1 MRVKID
7 VGIYLFWIII
17 SFMKGIGLAS
27 SNPIYI
33 ACYVIGILL
42 TFIKIFRVKYKKSEI
57 NTIGIILLIGII
69 DFIVGKETTI
79 LFTAIAI
86 ATLKDIDIKKILK
99 IIFFTRIFAF
109 IIMIT
114 SSLLGIIPNNTI
126 EFYREGIGFV
136 NRMTLG
142 YSHPNLTQASF
153 VLIVVLY
160 VYNYYEKIDL
170 KRVVVLELLN
180 YLIYHFT
187 VSRSGFF
194 ILSIFLVYV
203 YLMKRIKIVNKN
215 SKRLLNVT
223 LFFSILFSFIVA
235 QVYGENTIVDKLDA
249 ILTGRIRYMS
259 ETLKNYQIPMFSTN
273 KYNNILFDNG
283 YFDLIYNG
291 GLLAFAWY
299 IYNQIKT
306 NKILVKNNLERE
318 IVVTLFL
325 FIYCITESYY
335 ASIIMNIS
343 LVFFAFYI
351 FSYSINI
358 DCKKKEV
365 NDEKYKI
372 SLGGKDE

>member
-1 MRVKID
+1 MKIKLD
-7 VGIYLFWIII
+7 VGIYLFWTII
-17 SFMKGIGLAS
+17 SFMKGIGLS
-27 SNPIYI
+27 SSSPVYI
-33 ACYVIGILL
+33 ACYIIGILL
-42 TFIKIFRVKYKKSEI
+42 TFIKIFKVKYKKNELK
-57 NTIGIILLIGII
+57 NLGIILLIGIVN
-69 DFIVGKETTI
+69 FIVGKETTI

-86 ATLKDIDIKKILK
+86 ATLKNIDIKKILK
-99 IIFFTRIFAF
+99 IMFYTRVIAF
-109 IIMIT
+109 IIVII

-136 NRMTLG
+136 KRMTFG

-153 VLIVVLY
+153 VLIAVLY

-180 YLIYHFT
+180 YLIYYFT

-203 YLMKRIKIVNKN
+203 YLMKRIKRVNKN
-215 SKRLLNVT
+215 SKRLLNAT

-235 QVYGENTIVDKLDA
+235 SLYGKNTIVNKMDT
-249 ILTGRIRYMS
+249 ILTGRITYMS
-259 ETLKNYQIPMFSTN
+259 ETIKNYQIPFFSTN

-299 IYNQIKT
+299 MYNQVKT
-306 NKILVKNNLERE
+306 NKILAKNNLEKE
-318 IVVTLFL
+318 IMVTLFL
-325 FIYCITESYY
+325 LIYCITESYY

-343 LVFFAFYI
+343 LVFFAYYL
-351 FSYSINI
+351 FSSPINGN
-358 DCKKKEV
+358 CKKKEI
-365 NDEKYKI
+365 ND
-372 SLGGKDE
+372 GKLQNNTER

>member
-1 MRVKID
+1 MKIKLD
-7 VGIYLFWIII
+7 VGIYLFWTII
-17 SFMKGIGLAS
+17 SFMKGIGLS
-27 SNPIYI
+27 SSSPVYI
-33 ACYVIGILL
+33 ACYIIGILL
-42 TFIKIFRVKYKKSEI
+42 TFIKIFKVKYKKNELK
-57 NTIGIILLIGII
+57 NLGIILLIGIVN
-69 DFIVGKETTI
+69 FIVGKETTI

-99 IIFFTRIFAF
+99 IMFFTRVIAF
-109 IIMIT
+109 IIVII

-136 NRMTLG
+136 KRMTFG

-153 VLIVVLY
+153 VLIAVLY

-180 YLIYHFT
+180 YLIYYFT

-203 YLMKRIKIVNKN
+203 YLMKRIKRVNKN
-215 SKRLLNVT
+215 SKRLLNAT

-235 QVYGENTIVDKLDA
+235 SLYGKNTIVNKMDT
-249 ILTGRIRYMS
+249 ILTGRITYMS
-259 ETLKNYQIPMFSTN
+259 ETIKNYQIPFFSTN
-273 KYNNILFDNG
+273 KYSNILFDNG

-299 IYNQIKT
+299 MYNQVKT
-306 NKILVKNNLERE
+306 NKILAKNNLEKE
-318 IVVTLFL
+318 INITLFL

-351 FSYSINI
+351 FSNPISENY
-358 DCKKKEV
+358 KKKEI
-365 NDEKYKI
+365 NDGILQNNIE
-372 SLGGKDE
+372 G

>member
-1 MRVKID
+1 MVKKLDIG
-7 VGIYLFWIII
+7 VYLFWIII
-17 SFMKGIGLAS
+17 SFMKGIGFS
-27 SNPIYI
+27 SANPIYI
-33 ACYVIGILL
+33 FSYVIGILL
-42 TFIKIFRVKYKKSEI
+42 TFIKIINVRYRKSELK
-57 NTIGIILLIGII
+57 NIGIILLIGII
-69 DFIVGKETTI
+69 NYIVGKETTI

-99 IIFFTRIFAF
+99 IMFFTRVIAF
-109 IIMIT
+109 IIVII
-114 SSLLGIIPNNTI
+114 SSLLGIIPNNAI

-136 NRMTLG
+136 KRMTFG

-153 VLIVVLY
+153 VLIAVLY

-180 YLIYHFT
+180 YLIYYFT

-203 YLMKRIKIVNKN
+203 YLMKRIKRVNKN
-215 SKRLLNVT
+215 SKRLLNAT

-235 QVYGENTIVDKLDA
+235 SLYGKNTIVNKMNT
-249 ILTGRIRYMS
+249 ILTGRITYMS
-259 ETLKNYQIPMFSTN
+259 ETIKNYQIPFFSTN

-299 IYNQIKT
+299 MYNQVKT
-306 NKILVKNNLERE
+306 NKILAKKNLEKE
-318 IVVTLFL
+318 IIVTLFL
-325 FIYCITESYY
+325 LIYCITESYY

-343 LVFFAFYI
+343 LVFFAYYI
-351 FSYSINI
+351 FSSPISEN
-358 DCKKKEV
+358 CKKKEI
-365 NDEKYKI
+365 ND
-372 SLGGKDE
+372 GKLQNNTKR

>member
-1 MRVKID
+1 MVKKLDIG
-7 VGIYLFWIII
+7 VYLFWIII
-17 SFMKGIGLAS
+17 SFMKGIGFS
-27 SNPIYI
+27 SANPIYI
-33 ACYVIGILL
+33 FSYVIGILL
-42 TFIKIFRVKYKKSEI
+42 TFIKIINVRYRKSELK
-57 NTIGIILLIGII
+57 NIGIILLIGII
-69 DFIVGKETTI
+69 NYIVGKETTI

-99 IIFFTRIFAF
+99 IMFFTRVIAF
-109 IIMIT
+109 IIVII

-136 NRMTLG
+136 KRMTFG

-153 VLIVVLY
+153 VLIAVLY

-180 YLIYHFT
+180 YLIYYFT

-203 YLMKRIKIVNKN
+203 YLMKRIKRVNKN
-215 SKRLLNVT
+215 SKRLLNAT

-235 QVYGENTIVDKLDA
+235 SLYGKNTIVNKMDT
-249 ILTGRIRYMS
+249 ILTGRITYMS
-259 ETLKNYQIPMFSTN
+259 ETIKNYQIPFFSTN

-299 IYNQIKT
+299 MYNQVKT
-306 NKILVKNNLERE
+306 NKILAKNNLEKE
-318 IVVTLFL
+318 IMVTLFL

-343 LVFFAFYI
+343 LVFFAYYV
-351 FSYSINI
+351 FSSPISGN
-358 DCKKKEV
+358 CKKKEI
-365 NDEKYKI
+365 ND
-372 SLGGKDE
+372 GKLQNNTKR

>member
-1 MRVKID
+1 MKIKLD
-7 VGIYLFWIII
+7 IGVYLFWIII
-17 SFMKGIGLAS
+17 SFMKGIGFS
-27 SNPIYI
+27 SANPIYI
-33 ACYVIGILL
+33 FSYVIGILL
-42 TFIKIFRVKYKKSEI
+42 TFIKIINVRYRKSELK
-57 NTIGIILLIGII
+57 NIGIILLIGII
-69 DFIVGKETTI
+69 NYIVGKETTI

-99 IIFFTRIFAF
+99 IMFFTRVIAF
-109 IIMIT
+109 IIVII

-136 NRMTLG
+136 KRMTFG

-153 VLIVVLY
+153 VLIAVLY

-180 YLIYHFT
+180 YLIYYFT

-203 YLMKRIKIVNKN
+203 YLMKRIKRVNKN
-215 SKRLLNVT
+215 SKRLLNAT

-235 QVYGENTIVDKLDA
+235 SLYGKNTIVNKMDT
-249 ILTGRIRYMS
+249 ILTGRITYMS
-259 ETLKNYQIPMFSTN
+259 ETIKNYQIPFFSTN

-299 IYNQIKT
+299 MYNQVKT
-306 NKILVKNNLERE
+306 NKILAKNNLEKE
-318 IVVTLFL
+318 IMVTLFL

-343 LVFFAFYI
+343 LVFFAYYV
-351 FSYSINI
+351 FSSPISGN
-358 DCKKKEV
+358 CKKKEI
-365 NDEKYKI
+365 ND
-372 SLGGKDE
+372 GKLQNNTKR

>member
-1 MRVKID
+1 MVKKLDIG
-7 VGIYLFWIII
+7 VYLFWIII
-17 SFMKGIGLAS
+17 SFMKGIGFS
-27 SNPIYI
+27 SANPIYI
-33 ACYVIGILL
+33 FSYVIGILL
-42 TFIKIFRVKYKKSEI
+42 TFIKIINVRYRKSELK
-57 NTIGIILLIGII
+57 NIGIILLIGII
-69 DFIVGKETTI
+69 NYIVGKETTI

-99 IIFFTRIFAF
+99 IMFFTRVIAF
-109 IIMIT
+109 IIVII

-136 NRMTLG
+136 KRMTFG

-153 VLIVVLY
+153 VLIAVLY

-180 YLIYHFT
+180 YLIYYFT

-203 YLMKRIKIVNKN
+203 YLMKRIKRVNKN
-215 SKRLLNVT
+215 SKRLLNAT

-235 QVYGENTIVDKLDA
+235 SLYGKNTIVNKMDT
-249 ILTGRIRYMS
+249 ILTGRITYMS
-259 ETLKNYQIPMFSTN
+259 ETIKNYQIPFFSTN

-299 IYNQIKT
+299 MYNQVKT
-306 NKILVKNNLERE
+306 NKILAKNNLEKE
-318 IVVTLFL
+318 IMVTLFL
-325 FIYCITESYY
+325 LIYCITESYY

-343 LVFFAFYI
+343 LVFFAYYI
-351 FSYSINI
+351 FSSPISGN
-358 DCKKKEV
+358 CKKKEI
-365 NDEKYKI
+365 ND
-372 SLGGKDE
+372 GKLQNNTKR

>member
-1 MRVKID
+1 MAKKLDIGV
-7 VGIYLFWIII
+7 YLFWIII
-17 SFMKGIGLAS
+17 SFMKGIGFSSAS
-27 SNPIYI
+27 PIYI
-33 ACYVIGILL
+33 FSYAIGILL
-42 TFIKIFRVKYKKSEI
+42 TFIKIFNVRYRKKELK
-57 NTIGIILLIGII
+57 NIGIILFIGII
-69 DFIVGKETTI
+69 NFIVGKETTI

-86 ATLKDIDIKKILK
+86 ATLKDIDIRKILK
-99 IIFFTRIFAF
+99 IMFFTRVIAF
-109 IIMIT
+109 IIVII

-136 NRMTLG
+136 KRMTFG

-153 VLIVVLY
+153 VLIAVLY

-180 YLIYHFT
+180 YLIYYFT

-203 YLMKRIKIVNKN
+203 YLMKRIKRVNKN
-215 SKRLLNVT
+215 SKRLLNAT

-235 QVYGENTIVDKLDA
+235 SLYGKNTIVNKMDT
-249 ILTGRIRYMS
+249 ILTGRITYMS
-259 ETLKNYQIPMFSTN
+259 ETIKNYQIPFFSTN

-299 IYNQIKT
+299 MYNQVKT
-306 NKILVKNNLERE
+306 NKILAKNNLEKE
-318 IVVTLFL
+318 IMVTLFL

-343 LVFFAFYI
+343 LVFFAYYV
-351 FSYSINI
+351 FSSPISGN
-358 DCKKKEV
+358 CKKKEI
-365 NDEKYKI
+365 ND
-372 SLGGKDE
+372 GKLQNNTKR

>member
-1 MRVKID
+1 MVKKLDIG
-7 VGIYLFWIII
+7 VYLFWIII
-17 SFMKGIGLAS
+17 SFMKGIGFS
-27 SNPIYI
+27 SANPIYI
-33 ACYVIGILL
+33 FSYVIGILL
-42 TFIKIFRVKYKKSEI
+42 TFIKIINVRYRKSELK
-57 NTIGIILLIGII
+57 NIGIILLIGII
-69 DFIVGKETTI
+69 NYIVGKETTI

-99 IIFFTRIFAF
+99 IMFFTRVIAF
-109 IIMIT
+109 IIVII
-114 SSLLGIIPNNTI
+114 SSLLGIIPNNAI

-136 NRMTLG
+136 KRMTFG

-153 VLIVVLY
+153 VLIAVLY

-180 YLIYHFT
+180 YLIYYFT

-203 YLMKRIKIVNKN
+203 YLMKRIKRVNKN
-215 SKRLLNVT
+215 SKRLLNAT

-235 QVYGENTIVDKLDA
+235 SLYGKNTIVNKMNT
-249 ILTGRIRYMS
+249 ILTGRITYMS
-259 ETLKNYQIPMFSTN
+259 ETIKNYQIPFFSTN

-299 IYNQIKT
+299 MYNQVKT
-306 NKILVKNNLERE
+306 NKILAKNNLEKE
-318 IVVTLFL
+318 IIVTLFL
-325 FIYCITESYY
+325 LIYCITESYY

-343 LVFFAFYI
+343 LVFFAYYI
-351 FSYSINI
+351 FSSPISEN
-358 DCKKKEV
+358 CKKKEI
-365 NDEKYKI
+365 ND
-372 SLGGKDE
+372 GKLQNNTKR

>member
-27 SNPIYI
+27 SNQIYI

-42 TFIKIFRVKYKKSEI
+42 TFIKIFKVRYKKSEI

-86 ATLKDIDIKKILK
+86 VTLKDIDIKKILK

-180 YLIYHFT
+180 CLIYHFT

-235 QVYGENTIVDKLDA
+235 QVYGENIIVDKLDA

-358 DCKKKEV
+358 GCKKKEV

>member
-1 MRVKID
+1 MVKKLDIG
-7 VGIYLFWIII
+7 VYLFWIII
-17 SFMKGIGLAS
+17 SFMKGIGFS
-27 SNPIYI
+27 SANPIYI
-33 ACYVIGILL
+33 FSYVIGILL
-42 TFIKIFRVKYKKSEI
+42 TFIKIINVRYRKSELK
-57 NTIGIILLIGII
+57 NIGIILLIGII
-69 DFIVGKETTI
+69 NYIVGKETTI

-99 IIFFTRIFAF
+99 IMFFTRVIAF
-109 IIMIT
+109 IIVII

-136 NRMTLG
+136 KRMTFG

-153 VLIVVLY
+153 VLIAVLY

-180 YLIYHFT
+180 YLIYYFT

-203 YLMKRIKIVNKN
+203 YLMKRIKRVNKN
-215 SKRLLNVT
+215 SKRLLNAT

-235 QVYGENTIVDKLDA
+235 SLYGKNTIVNKMDT
-249 ILTGRIRYMS
+249 ILTGRITYMS
-259 ETLKNYQIPMFSTN
+259 ETIKNYQIPFFSTN

-299 IYNQIKT
+299 MYNQVKT
-306 NKILVKNNLERE
+306 NKILAKNNLEKE
-318 IVVTLFL
+318 IMVMLFL
-325 FIYCITESYY
+325 LIYCITESYY

-343 LVFFAFYI
+343 LVFFAYYV
-351 FSYSINI
+351 FSSPISGN
-358 DCKKKEV
+358 CKKKEI
-365 NDEKYKI
+365 ND
-372 SLGGKDE
+372 GKLQNNTKR

>member
-1 MRVKID
+1 MKIKLD
-7 VGIYLFWIII
+7 VGIYLFWTII
-17 SFMKGIGLAS
+17 SFMKGIGLSS

-33 ACYVIGILL
+33 ACYIIGILL
-42 TFIKIFRVKYKKSEI
+42 TFIKIFKIKYKKNELKNI
-57 NTIGIILLIGII
+57 VIILLIGIVN
-69 DFIVGKETTI
+69 FIVGKETTI

-99 IIFFTRIFAF
+99 IMFFTRIIAF
-109 IIMIT
+109 IIMII
-114 SSLLGIIPNNTI
+114 SSLLGIIPNNII

-136 NRMTLG
+136 KRMTFG

-170 KRVVVLELLN
+170 KRIIALELLN

-215 SKRLLNVT
+215 SKRLLNAT
-223 LFFSILFSFIVA
+223 LFFSILFSFIAA
-235 QVYGENTIVDKLDA
+235 QLYGENTIVNKMDI

-259 ETLKNYQIPMFSTN
+259 ETLKNYQIPIFSTN

-299 IYNQIKT
+299 MYNQIKT

-318 IVVTLFL
+318 NVITLFL

-351 FSYSINI
+351 FSNPISEN
-358 DCKKKEV
+358 CKKKEI
-365 NDEKYKI
+365 NDGKI
-372 SLGGKDE
+372 QNNTER

>member
-1 MRVKID
+1 M
-7 VGIYLFWIII
+7 
-17 SFMKGIGLAS
+17 
-27 SNPIYI
+27 
-33 ACYVIGILL
+33 IGI
-42 TFIKIFRVKYKKSEI
+42 V
-57 NTIGIILLIGII
+57 N
-69 DFIVGKETTI
+69 FIVGKETTI

-99 IIFFTRIFAF
+99 IMFFTRVIAF
-109 IIMIT
+109 IIVII

-126 EFYREGIGFV
+126 EFYRESIGFV
-136 NRMTLG
+136 KRMTFG

-153 VLIVVLY
+153 VLIAVLY

-180 YLIYHFT
+180 YLIYYFT

-203 YLMKRIKIVNKN
+203 YLMKRIKRVNKN
-215 SKRLLNVT
+215 SKRLLNAT

-235 QVYGENTIVDKLDA
+235 SLYGKNTIVNKMDT
-249 ILTGRIRYMS
+249 ILTGRITYMS
-259 ETLKNYQIPMFSTN
+259 ETIKNYQIPFFSTN

-299 IYNQIKT
+299 MYNQVKT
-306 NKILVKNNLERE
+306 NKILAKNNLEKE
-318 IVVTLFL
+318 IMVTLFL
-325 FIYCITESYY
+325 LIYCITESYY

-343 LVFFAFYI
+343 LVFFAYYL
-351 FSYSINI
+351 FSSPINGN
-358 DCKKKEV
+358 CKKKEI
-365 NDEKYKI
+365 ND
-372 SLGGKDE
+372 GKLQNNTKR

>member
-1 MRVKID
+1 MVKKLDIG
-7 VGIYLFWIII
+7 VYLFWIII
-17 SFMKGIGLAS
+17 SFMKGIGFS
-27 SNPIYI
+27 SANPIYI
-33 ACYVIGILL
+33 FSYVIGILL
-42 TFIKIFRVKYKKSEI
+42 TFIKIINVRYRKSELK
-57 NTIGIILLIGII
+57 NIGIILLIGII
-69 DFIVGKETTI
+69 NYIVGKETTI
-79 LFTAIAI
+79 LCTAIAI

-99 IIFFTRIFAF
+99 IMFFTRVIAF
-109 IIMIT
+109 IIVII

-136 NRMTLG
+136 KRMTFG

-153 VLIVVLY
+153 VLIAVLY

-180 YLIYHFT
+180 YLIYYFT

-203 YLMKRIKIVNKN
+203 YLMKRIKRVNKN
-215 SKRLLNVT
+215 SKRLLNAT

-235 QVYGENTIVDKLDA
+235 SLYGKNTIVNKMDT
-249 ILTGRIRYMS
+249 ILTGRITYMS
-259 ETLKNYQIPMFSTN
+259 ETIKNYQIPFFSTN

-299 IYNQIKT
+299 MYNQVKT
-306 NKILVKNNLERE
+306 NKILAKNNLEKE
-318 IVVTLFL
+318 INITLFL

-343 LVFFAFYI
+343 LVFFAYYV
-351 FSYSINI
+351 FSSLISGN
-358 DCKKKEV
+358 CKKKEI
-365 NDEKYKI
+365 ND
-372 SLGGKDE
+372 GKLRNNTKR